1 MAVASNIR
9 LFAYVVGARLRGN
22 ADGRKIRQQPA
33 ILGVAAL
40 SVGAAMLGG
49 NGMEYCHATRGAR
62 APARLANAGGEL

>member
-49 NGMEYCHATRGAR
+49 NGMEYCHAMRGAR
-62 APARLANAGGEL
+62 APRLASAGGDL